1 MDKPPSPNPPE
12 KVAPAESL
20 KLRQTWEAQ
29 QKRNRDVGHMLKSG
43 SFQQHRVKRS
53 MPHVRGR

>member
-53 MPHVRGR
+53 MSHVRGR

>member
-1 MDKPPSPNPPE
+1 MDKSPSPNPPE
-12 KVAPAESL
+12 NVAPAENQ

>member
-12 KVAPAESL
+12 KVTPAESL
-20 KLRQTWEAQ
+20 KLRQVREAQ

>member
-1 MDKPPSPNPPE
+1 MDKPPSPNPPD
-12 KVAPAESL
+12 KVTPAESL
-20 KLRQTWEAQ
+20 KLRQAREAQ

-43 SFQQHRVKRS
+43 SFQQHMVKRS